1 MSAQTAQVDHEADT
15 AVGRRV
21 HMLMW
26 DRQLKQTELA
36 PRLGIEQS
44 ALSKKLRGIRPW
56 SLDEVVAV
64 ARELRTS
71 VAYLIGEV
79 DEMGKWC
86 TPRDLNP
93 EPTVSGPAHLAPVIR
108 LDFGRSVA

>member
-56 SLDEVVAV
+56 SLDEVVSV

-79 DEMGKWC
+79 DDETWC

-93 EPTVSGPAHLAPVIR
+93 EPTVSGPRAHLAEVIR
-108 LDFGRSVA
+108 LRPSAA